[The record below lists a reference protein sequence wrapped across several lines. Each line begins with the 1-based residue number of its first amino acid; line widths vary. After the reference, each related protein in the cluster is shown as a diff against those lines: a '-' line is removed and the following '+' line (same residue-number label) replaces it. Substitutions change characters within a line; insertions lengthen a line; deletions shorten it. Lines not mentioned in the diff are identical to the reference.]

1 MDNLQKGIVDERRGQ
16 FIKSGATS
24 AGSTGFLGFMV
35 GSCAGSVSQGFYS
48 GDLLQPRPV
57 ENMQPTADWHRI
69 SGQFRFTERNPF
81 AIRPV
86 ENMQSGAI
94 DMHSVAITASEQV
107 RVTDPVV
114 VSIARTREL
123 EWRRTHPEIL
133 QRFEKEWV
141 VLEGEEIIAHGDNP
155 VQVIDEARSKGVRTP
170 YIFFVEPQSE
180 DFASIGL

>member
-48 GDLLQPRPV
+48 GDLLQPRPL
-57 ENMQPTADWHRI
+57 ENVQPTADWHRI

-94 DMHSVAITASEQV
+94 DTHSVAITASEQV
-107 RVTDPVV
+107 RVTDPGV
-114 VSIARTREL
+114 VSIARPRA
-123 EWRRTHPEIL
+123 
-133 QRFEKEWV
+133 
-141 VLEGEEIIAHGDNP
+141 LEGRRRHPGILPRVGKGGGGLRGEEKIRHGDKHCK
-155 VQVIDEARSKGVRTP
+155 VKEKGRSKGVRTP
-170 YIFFVEPQSE
+170 HSIF
-180 DFASIGL
+180 